1 MINFPETA
9 LLRLRQILGD
19 RNANPPVAPIIPVSR
34 SAWWA
39 GVKTGIY
46 PKPVKLSPRVTVW
59 KASDVF
65 AIATPAEKLSIKR
78 NITDT
83 VSSDLTSSRGSK

>member
-39 GVKTGIY
+39 GVKSGTY

-59 KASDVF
+59 RASDVF
-65 AIATPAEKLSIKR
+65 AIVTPNEKLSTKSE
-78 NITDT
+78 ITA
-83 VSSDLTSSRGSK
+83 VVPNDLASSRGSK

>member
-1 MINFPETA
+1 MISFPETA

-39 GVKTGIY
+39 GVKTGTY
-46 PKPVKLSPRVTVW
+46 PQPVKLSPRVTVW
-59 KASDVF
+59 RASDVF
-65 AIATPAEKLSIKR
+65 AIVTPHEKLGTKHE
-78 NITDT
+78 ITD
-83 VSSDLTSSRGSK
+83 VVPNDPTSSRVAK